1 MSKSVPKSVRI
12 SAAIASASLVAVTAG
27 CGGGAKGSGGPVTL
41 TYVMWADNQVPAYQ
55 RCADAFTKKNPNIT
69 IKISSVAWPQ
79 YWQNLTTQV
88 VSGTAPDVFRD
99 SVAYFPQFAANNQLF
114 DISDLV
120 KRDNVD
126 LGQYQNG
133 LAGMWVR
140 DGKRY
145 GLPLD
150 WDTIGVFYNKDLVTK
165 AGVNPADFARW
176 TWDPQD
182 GGSFEKAIAAL
193 TVDDEGRKGT
203 DPGFDKNHVK
213 VYGIAPDY
221 NTGALGQT
229 SWAGL
234 AVSNGFKYLDKNPF
248 GSRYFYD
255 DPKLAETVDWF
266 AGLIKKGYAP
276 PYDKQS
282 ALGGDAVLQ
291 SGKAAMVMAGSWLS
305 KTYLDSKT
313 LKLAVAP
320 LPVGPQRRKTPI
332 NGVSDAIYAGTK
344 HKDEAWQWVKFV
356 ASTACQDLVADTTEV
371 FPAITT
377 SSDKALVAHAAAGRD
392 VEPFVDE
399 AKDPGGTFLL
409 PITDNADK
417 INEIM
422 DNAISS
428 VYLGKSD
435 AKTALTAA
443 NTEVN
448 ALFK

>member
-1 MSKSVPKSVRI
+1 MSRSVRRR
-12 SAAIASASLVAVTAG
+12 APIAVVTAG
-27 CGGGAKGSGGPVTL
+27 LLAGTAACGGAAQESGGPVTL
-41 TYVMWADNQVPAYQ
+41 TYVMWADNQVPAYRQ
-55 RCADAFTKKNPNIT
+55 CADAFTKKNPNIT
-69 IKISSVAWPQ
+69 VKMSSVAWAQ

-99 SVAYFPQFAANNQLF
+99 SVAYFPQFAKNNQML
-114 DISDLV
+114 DISELV
-120 KRDNVD
+120 SRDGVD
-126 LGQYQNG
+126 LGQYQKG
-133 LAGMWVR
+133 LADVWVR

-150 WDTIGVFYNKDLVTK
+150 WDTVGVFYNKDLVAK
-165 AGVNPADFARW
+165 AGVKTADFANW
-176 TWDPQD
+176 TWNPTD
-182 GGSFEKAIAAL
+182 GGTFEKAIAAL
-193 TVDDEGRKGT
+193 TVDDKGRKGT

-221 NTGALGQT
+221 NTGSLGQT
-229 SWAGL
+229 SWAGF

-248 GSRYFYD
+248 GTKYYYD

-291 SGKAAMVMAGSWLS
+291 SGKAAMVMAGSWMAKS
-305 KTYLDSKT
+305 YLDNKT

-320 LPVGPQRRKTPI
+320 LPAGPQGRRSPI

-344 HKDEAWQWVKFV
+344 HKDEAWKWVKFV
-356 ASTACQDLVADTTEV
+356 ASAECQDLIAATTEV
-371 FPAITT
+371 LPAIGT
-377 SSDKALVAHAAAGRD
+377 SSDKALAAHAAAGRD
-392 VEPFVDE
+392 VKPFVDE
-399 AKDPGGTFLL
+399 AKDPQGTFLL

-417 INEIM
+417 IAEIM

-428 VYLGKSD
+428 VYLGKAD
-435 AKTALTAA
+435 AKTSLTAA
-443 NTEVN
+443 NAEVN
-448 ALFK
+448 GLFQ

>member
-1 MSKSVPKSVRI
+1 MSRSVRLAPVVI
-12 SAAIASASLVAVTAG
+12 AAGLLATA
-27 CGGGAKGSGGPVTL
+27 CGGGAKEGGGPVTL
-41 TYVMWADNQVPAYQ
+41 TYVMWADNQVPAYRQ
-55 RCADAFTKKNPNIT
+55 CADAFTAKNPGIT
-69 IKISSVAWPQ
+69 VKMSSVAWPQ

-99 SVAYFPQFAANNQLF
+99 SVAYYPQFAKNNQML
-114 DISDLV
+114 DIGELV
-120 KRDNVD
+120 DRDKID
-126 LGQYQNG
+126 LGRYQKG
-133 LAGMWVR
+133 LADIWVR

-150 WDTIGVFYNKDLVTK
+150 WDTIGVFYNKDLVSS
-165 AGVNPADFARW
+165 AGVKPADLANW
-176 TWDPQD
+176 TWNPQD
-182 GGSFEKAIAAL
+182 GGTFEKTIAAL
-193 TVDDEGRKGT
+193 TVDDKGRRGT
-203 DPGFDKNHVK
+203 DKGFDKDHVK

-248 GSRYFYD
+248 GGKYFYD
-255 DPKLAETVDWF
+255 DPKLAETIDWF
-266 AGLIKKGYAP
+266 AGLIRKGYAP

-291 SGKAAMVMAGSWLS
+291 AGKAAMTMAGSWMS

-320 LPVGPQRRKTPI
+320 LPAGPQGRKSPI
-332 NGVSDAIYAGTK
+332 NGVSDAIYTGTK
-344 HKDEAWQWVKFV
+344 HKDEAWRWVKFV
-356 ASTACQDLVADTTEV
+356 ASAECQDLVAATTEV
-371 FPAITT
+371 LPAIST
-377 SSDKALVAHAAAGRD
+377 SSDKALAAHAAAGRD
-392 VEPFVDE
+392 VKPFVDE
-399 AKDPGGTFLL
+399 AKAPDGTFLL
-409 PITDNADK
+409 PITDNADRVT
-417 INEIM
+417 EIM

-428 VYLGKSD
+428 VYLGRSD

-448 ALFK
+448 ALFQ